1 MSAMKGLSS
10 VWNRVVSRDR
20 WAARPFHAR
29 AGTRRATSV
38 TRQVT

>member
-29 AGTRRATSV
+29 GDPTSYQRYQ
-38 TRQVT
+38 TGDL